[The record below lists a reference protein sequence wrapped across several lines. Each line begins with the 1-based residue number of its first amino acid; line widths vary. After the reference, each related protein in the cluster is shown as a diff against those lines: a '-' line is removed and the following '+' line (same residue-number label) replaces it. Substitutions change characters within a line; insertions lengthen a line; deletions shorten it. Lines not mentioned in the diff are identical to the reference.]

1 MKKSVKSSQP
11 NSKNAMKDKV
21 ERCGMRIPISAGH
34 KFPVKSGCTSTDYLL
49 HSTKALSI
57 Q

>member
-34 KFPVKSGCTSTDYLL
+34 KFPVKLGCTSTDYLL